1 MAQLTLKDANPFQA
15 SQSLPTSSNPWVSD
29 GLPAGAHGR
38 SRAVPHLSLLVG
50 TVMLDPPGDVVPIQ
64 RRCHEMSRPEPASFK
79 SQERNTVLLSS
90 VQLGDGFNGESENNN
105 HQMLRRVIFG
115 ESPHRKLEKPH

>member
-1 MAQLTLKDANPFQA
+1 MF
-15 SQSLPTSSNPWVSD
+15 VV
-29 GLPAGAHGR
+29 AGWHCD
-38 SRAVPHLSLLVG
+38 VG
-50 TVMLDPPGDVVPIQ
+50 SPLVMLFPFKE
-64 RRCHEMSRPEPASFK
+64 RRCYEMSRPEPASFK

-115 ESPHRKLEKPH
+115 EKPHRKLEKPH